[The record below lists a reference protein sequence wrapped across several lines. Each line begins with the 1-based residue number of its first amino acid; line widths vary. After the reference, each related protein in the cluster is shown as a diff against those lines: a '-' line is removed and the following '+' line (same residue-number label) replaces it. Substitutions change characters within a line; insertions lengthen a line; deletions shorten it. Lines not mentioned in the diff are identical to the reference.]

1 MAKAMARG
9 KRSCG
14 IAKIG
19 SPRAELTKEDGIFSV
34 DMEDGGFSVDM
45 EDLTFDAPECAG
57 LALEAALE
65 AASVEEASAGLALE
79 AALEAATVEEA
90 SALEAALEAA
100 SVEEASGGEGG
111 GEKG

>member
-1 MAKAMARG
+1 MAKAMARE

-65 AASVEEASAGLALE
+65 AA
-79 AALEAATVEEA
+79 TVEEA

>member
-65 AASVEEASAGLALE
+65 AA
-79 AALEAATVEEA
+79 TVEEA

>member
-1 MAKAMARG
+1 MAKAMARE

-45 EDLTFDAPECAG
+45 EDLTFDAPDCAG
-57 LALEAALE
+57 LALEE
-65 AASVEEASAGLALE
+65 
-79 AALEAATVEEA
+79 ATVEEA
-90 SALEAALEAA
+90 T
-100 SVEEASGGEGG
+100 GGEGG
-111 GEKG
+111 GEGEKG

>member
-1 MAKAMARG
+1 
-9 KRSCG
+9 
-14 IAKIG
+14 
-19 SPRAELTKEDGIFSV
+19 
-34 DMEDGGFSVDM
+34 M
-45 EDLTFDAPECAG
+45 EDLTFDAPDCVG

-90 SALEAALEAA
+90 S
-100 SVEEASGGEGG
+100 GGEGG

>member
-1 MAKAMARG
+1 MAKAMARE

-19 SPRAELTKEDGIFSV
+19 SPRAELTKEDG
-34 DMEDGGFSVDM
+34 GCSVDM
-45 EDLTFDAPECAG
+45 EDLTFDAPDCVG

-90 SALEAALEAA
+90 S
-100 SVEEASGGEGG
+100 GGEGG

>member
-1 MAKAMARG
+1 MAKAMERE

-14 IAKIG
+14 IAKLG
-19 SPRAELTKEDGIFSV
+19 SPRAELTKEDGSCSV

-45 EDLTFDAPECAG
+45 EDLTFDAPDCAG
-57 LALEAALE
+57 L
-65 AASVEEASAGLALE
+65 
-79 AALEAATVEEA
+79 
-90 SALEAALEAA
+90 ALEAALEAA